1 VPVSVRTAVVAE
13 RRALEELMMRAS
25 VAGTRYGVEL
35 RANPDAVS
43 VPREQFADG
52 LVRVAER
59 DDGSVAGFAVLLP
72 PVDGVCELDA
82 IFVEPEVMGSGV
94 GRALMEDA
102 AERALAWGATAI
114 EVVANPD
121 AAGFYKR
128 SGFSAGDE
136 VATRFGPGLRMRR
149 AVGPP

>member
-121 AAGFYKR
+121 AAGFYER
-128 SGFSAGDE
+128 AGFTAGSE

>member
-43 VPREQFADG
+43 VPREHFADG
-52 LVRVAER
+52 LVRVAEG

-121 AAGFYKR
+121 AAGFYER
-128 SGFSAGDE
+128 AGFTAGSE